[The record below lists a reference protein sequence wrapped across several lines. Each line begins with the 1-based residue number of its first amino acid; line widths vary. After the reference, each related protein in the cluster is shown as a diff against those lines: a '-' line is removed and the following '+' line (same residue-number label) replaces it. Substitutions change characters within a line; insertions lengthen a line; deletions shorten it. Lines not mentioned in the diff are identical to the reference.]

1 MCERVRVRGNMRICL
16 IRKVNERYRAST
28 DKRRVNVSEQVLV
41 NWLGGLRLGVKVGTR
56 DS

>member
-1 MCERVRVRGNMRICL
+1 VGERVRVRGNMRICP

-41 NWLGGLRLGVKVGTR
+41 NWLGGLRLGG
-56 DS
+56 